1 MPKHTAKGRVLKESK
16 GPKATEYQQNGVVKP
31 VAVTAA
37 LLILSGAA
45 AGIQPAGVENVT
57 LQLNFNASEVYR
69 SGTQTTPGEHNPSSY
84 PYLSSNEPEALVP
97 YGDTEELTNI
107 YMADGLVAY
116 YPLDETTGNTANDI
130 TTTLPDNDGT
140 HVNFDGDELGA
151 PGNIST
157 GYDFEGDDFVD
168 AGGSQDFGF
177 ENTSVTYSAWVTI
190 RDNPNTYRPL
200 IALEGLSDSY
210 PRINL
215 GKFRSGAGSG
225 RIYFQVVDSS
235 NTGESAFSDQTGAQ
249 LPKNSWM
256 HLVGTADASEQEVQL
271 YINGELQ
278 DTANMPEYDISKHNN
293 FALNIGRFTSGMYSN
308 GQGSNNLIDDVRI
321 YNRSLS
327 QQEIER
333 LYNYSR
339 GQPGTEQISA
349 TISSGGFLVAST
361 KGGTPSI
368 ESRREAVNSR
378 SLLGRIDPSFG
389 FNPSRTSPTTN
400 IVYRSPYNL
409 TGDSFSSASS
419 GIVLRNTAGLG
430 DNATVSVAP
439 IG

>member
-1 MPKHTAKGRVLKESK
+1 MPRHTAKGGVLKESK

-69 SGTQTTPGEHNPSSY
+69 SGTQTTPGEYNPSSY
-84 PYLSSNEPEALVP
+84 PYLSSNKPEALVP

-151 PGNIST
+151 PGNLST
-157 GYDFEGDDFVD
+157 GYNLSSGAFINE
-168 AGGSQDFGF
+168 
-177 ENTSVTYSAWVTI
+177 SA
-190 RDNPNTYRPL
+190 
-200 IALEGLSDSY
+200 DSY
-210 PRINL
+210 LLPNL
-215 GKFRSGAGSG
+215 TVSLWFKPKSTPSSGRRLVYKNRDGSGWSLSYGDAGSG
-225 RIYFQVVDSS
+225 TLRFLFQDLDTVSLDTGGVVDADRWHHVVAVRDGTRQNRYIYLNSTRQAALTS
-235 NTGESAFSDQTGAQ
+235 DTGVRDTNTNLVSIGAE
-249 LPKNSWM
+249 NDGSRSFD
-256 HLVGTADASEQEVQL
+256 GT
-271 YINGELQ
+271 
-278 DTANMPEYDISKHNN
+278 
-293 FALNIGRFTSGMYSN
+293 
-308 GQGSNNLIDDVRI
+308 IDDVRI